1 MRVMYTG
8 SHYSETPAMKLWIS
22 TESGSYY
29 LDLTSFA
36 SGPMNTLRSMT
47 YSGFPM
53 PDMLNVVDMAAKRYY
68 TSMTMSRVMMTEDYV
83 FGASLYSDENYG
95 NPSNRMD
102 VMSEKCFRPFP
113 YIFTSIIKSEWVDYW
128 QYRRSLFYPFGKC

>member
-1 MRVMYTG
+1 MDCLNYGDRCG
-8 SHYSETPAMKLWIS
+8 SCIPVLIILRLRQLKLWIS

-102 VMSEKCFRPFP
+102 VMK
-113 YIFTSIIKSEWVDYW
+113 
-128 QYRRSLFYPFGKC
+128 

>member
-1 MRVMYTG
+1 
-8 SHYSETPAMKLWIS
+8 MKLWIS

-47 YSGFPM
+47 YSSFPM
-53 PDMLNVVDMAAKRYY
+53 PDMLNVVDMAAKQRF
-68 TSMTMSRVMMTEDYV
+68 TGMSNNRIMMTEDYV

-113 YIFTSIIKSEWVDYW
+113 YIFTSISSPSGWIIYNADDHCFTFFEYC
-128 QYRRSLFYPFGKC
+128 YRVKCNSVTR